1 MGARRLGSTSSIV
14 VVLSAALSV
23 LVLSRSGA
31 TLGILLLP
39 SAAHAQ
45 QAAKVSRLG
54 YISPGDVPPYD
65 NAFLQGLQD
74 QGYILPGE
82 IPRYDDASWRRL
94 VKRGYFEGQ
103 RIRIDIRATGAQ
115 LERAPEL
122 TAELVRLNVDVI
134 FAIPAL
140 FAKAAQQAVQDANKA
155 TPIVFGPEYDPV
167 GIGLVPSLARPGGNI
182 TGLALTEPEFEA
194 KRLQILKEAF
204 PTISRVAYLTNPNSY
219 PEYFLKAKPNIEA
232 AAREM
237 GIRLDTFE
245 VNTPGE
251 LTDAFAQMPR
261 RRTEAILVSFGALF
275 NVERQRLVALV
286 AKHRLPATYGDAI
299 FVEEGGL
306 MFYGPP
312 FADRMRLAAALVA
325 KILKGANP
333 ADIPVEQPTTYKLV
347 INLKTAQAL
356 GLTIPN
362 EILFRADQVI
372 R

>member
-1 MGARRLGSTSSIV
+1 MGARRLGSTCSILAI
-14 VVLSAALSV
+14 LSAALSV
-23 LVLSRSGA
+23 LESGV
-31 TLGILLLP
+31 TLGILFLP
-39 SAAHAQ
+39 LAAHAQ
-45 QAAKVSRLG
+45 QSAKLPRLG

-74 QGYILPGE
+74 QGYIVPGE

-103 RIRIDIRATGAQ
+103 RVRIDIRATGAQ

-134 FAIPAL
+134 FAIPAVL
-140 FAKAAQQAVQDANKA
+140 AKAAQQAVQDVNKA

-204 PTISRVAYLTNPNSY
+204 PAISGVAYLTNPSSY
-219 PEYFLKAKPNIEA
+219 PEYFLKAKPNTEA

-245 VNTPGE
+245 VNTPKD

-261 RRTEAILVSFGALF
+261 RRTQAILVSFGALF
-275 NVERQRLVALV
+275 NLERQRLVALV
-286 AKHRLPATYGDAI
+286 AKRRLPATYADTI

-306 MFYGPP
+306 MFYGAP
-312 FADRMRLAAALVA
+312 FADWKRHAAALAA
-325 KILKGANP
+325 KILRGANP
-333 ADIPVEQPTTYKLV
+333 ADIPVEQPTTFKLI
-347 INLKTAQAL
+347 INLKTARAL
-356 GLTIPN
+356 GFIIPN
-362 EILFRADQVI
+362 RVLFRADQLI
-372 R
+372 E